1 MKRLKISLFVFLLSI
16 GMIIAGCGNS
26 ENTASEGGEASKVRI
41 GYFPN
46 LTHISTIVALE
57 KGYFE
62 EELGEDIEIVTQTF
76 PDGSAFMEAM
86 STGNIDVGTV
96 GPTPVINNFI
106 KNPAHQILAGAVNAG
121 AVLVVREDAGIESV
135 EDLAGKRVA
144 IPTIGSTQDIMLM
157 KALKDAGLD
166 VKTSGG
172 TVETMKQAPADTATL
187 FLQKDVD
194 AAATQEPWG
203 VNLEANANAKVLLDA
218 NEFAWGEE
226 STNTVFVGTNKFT
239 EANPELTKKIL
250 AAHVKSINF
259 INENKEEA
267 IDLFISHIKE
277 ITGKELSLDEVTKA
291 MERTIPTYELNEDVL
306 NEMAKISKDAG
317 YITSD
322 DIDGLVNK
330 EFLNEAVK

>member
-1 MKRLKISLFVFLLSI
+1 MKRLKSSLLVLLLSI
-16 GMIIAGCGNS
+16 GMIIAGCSNS
-26 ENTASEGGEASKVRI
+26 EEATSEGGEASKVRL

-46 LTHISTIVALE
+46 LTHISTIVGLE
-57 KGYFE
+57 KGFFQ

-86 STGNIDVGTV
+86 STNNIDVGTV
-96 GPTPVINNFI
+96 GPTPVLNNFI
-106 KNPAHQILAGAVNAG
+106 KNPAHQILAGAVNGG

-203 VNLEANANAKVLLDA
+203 VNLETNANAKVLLEA
-218 NEFAWGEE
+218 SEFAWGEE

-239 EANPELTKKIL
+239 KANPELTKKIL
-250 AAHVKSINF
+250 AAHVRSIEF
-259 INENKEEA
+259 INENEEEA
-267 IDLFISHIKE
+267 IQLFINHIKQ

-306 NEMAKISKDAG
+306 QEMATISKDAG

-330 EFLNEAVK
+330 ELLNEVTK

>member
-96 GPTPVINNFI
+96 GPTPVINNYI

-239 EANPELTKKIL
+239 EANPELIKKIL

-330 EFLNEAVK
+330 EFLNEVVK